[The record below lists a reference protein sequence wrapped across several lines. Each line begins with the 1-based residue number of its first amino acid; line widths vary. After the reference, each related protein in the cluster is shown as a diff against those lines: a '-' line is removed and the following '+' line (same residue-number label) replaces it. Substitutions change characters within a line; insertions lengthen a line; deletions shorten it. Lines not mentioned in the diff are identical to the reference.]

1 VTTQTT
7 ATGAARAQQGQGT
20 HHFVITLEK
29 PGLFSVTQE
38 GTFTPPPG
46 STRQDAYRLIYR
58 TLCDQDPDYHG
69 ASVGFFTLEPNQ
81 F

>member
-1 VTTQTT
+1 MTTQT
-7 ATGAARAQQGQGT
+7 ASADSSAQQARGT

-58 TLCDQDPDYHG
+58 AVCDQDPDFPG

-81 F
+81 L